1 MAATT
6 RDRSKKGETPG
17 AAGTPG
23 DLAILSIDAILAADD
38 LPEKTVPVPAW
49 GGSVRLKALTHGQMV
64 DAQKHATGPDGEV
77 DSGEYDMQVLAAAM
91 VEPDITREQLGQL
104 RQKNHSVVRGLILEA
119 VTLCFAD
126 PEKAAA
132 RFPEGAASDV
142 RVPAGEGPRDDGDA
156 PAEGDA

>member
-6 RDRSKKGETPG
+6 RDRTKKGEPSG
-17 AAGTPG
+17 VAGTPG
-23 DLAILSIDAILAADD
+23 DLAILSIDAILVADD
-38 LPEKTVPVPAW
+38 LPEKVVPVPAW
-49 GGSVRLKALTHGQMV
+49 GGSVRLKALSHGQMV
-64 DAQKHATGPDGEV
+64 DAQKYATGPDGEI
-77 DSGEYDMQVLAAAM
+77 DAAEYDMQILALAL
-91 VEPDITREQLGQL
+91 VDPSVTREQLGQL

-132 RFPEGAASDV
+132 RFPEGAVEDV

-156 PAEGDA
+156 AAEGDA